1 MPAFRI
7 LSDRTLLDIAAK
19 KPHDDADLL
28 EVGGIGPLRLE
39 KYGAQILR
47 IVKDSL

>member
-1 MPAFRI
+1 M

-19 KPHDDADLL
+19 RPHDDTELL
-28 EVGGIGPLRLE
+28 EIGGIGPLRLE

-47 IVKDSL
+47 IVKDSP